1 MSMNPKSVCVHETKR
16 YLNQIATLLYT
27 KMKVAFIL
35 NESKVHELYRK
46 VAFFGNLQFQRKTD
60 ICLCI
65 FTKAAAHILVLT
77 VS

>member
-16 YLNQIATLLYT
+16 YLNQIATLFYT

-46 VAFFGNLQFQRKTD
+46 VAFLGISCFKGS
-60 ICLCI
+60 
-65 FTKAAAHILVLT
+65 LT
-77 VS
+77 FAFVFS